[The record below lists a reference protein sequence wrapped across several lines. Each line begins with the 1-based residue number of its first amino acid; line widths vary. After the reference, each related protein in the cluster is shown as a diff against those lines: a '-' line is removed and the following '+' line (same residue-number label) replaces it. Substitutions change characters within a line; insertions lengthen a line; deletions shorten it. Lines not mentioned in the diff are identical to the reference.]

1 MADVSTL
8 KAAGLSDAD
17 IAGLLSFSPSSMTIG
32 GGQDEA
38 ARALAAAQA
47 TGVSNL
53 GYVPVYGGGDII
65 PGTTQ
70 GILSRLGIENP
81 YSPIFQTVG
90 SENSG
95 TAMDATERT
104 TFAPTPGQTYRLVD
118 NRTGE
123 TFGQASDPVGIKA
136 LVDQA
141 NALSEEQGKKA
152 NWDLQQST
160 LYSADPNQ
168 PLKQGW
174 NTIAQ
179 DDPNTIPM
187 SIKAMMAAMAVMT
200 GAGIAQQINAAGA
213 AASAGGAG
221 GAGAGS
227 GLVPNALS
235 GLSFAPVG
243 TAAVPASTIA
253 GALGAAAVPAAVTAG
268 SDLVITALMAK
279 GLTATQAAA
288 LVASGGAAA
297 ALSGAGSSASTAG
310 AANTTPTAQTTGPDL
325 TITAGTPTNLLP
337 ASLLVGGGAAA
348 AAAANAAGSTT
359 SAADL
364 AASRTGMTPAE
375 TAAVNA
381 GAGGTSFLDTI
392 ISNMGIR
399 DYATLASL
407 AASAVG
413 GGGGGGTGSTTPYV
427 SPFGAGTNF
436 GGLASRTQIN
446 PNIIDYEKY
455 GFGPEAQFFSGVQGG
470 GLPGTGTGTATV
482 TKDTPYTGGTLTLP
496 EGTTAGVTPPTTP
509 VTTTTTAP
517 ATPYQTNLKDPDIFS
532 YMKTVNDSLGSF
544 YKMGQMTDQQV
555 RDYQQKMYD
564 AINTPGATIDTFRSA
579 VAMPQYTMFNQPTGT
594 PSASVPAPFEYVA
607 PAQPIQNLSA
617 YMNDLNSQIGSR
629 VSQGLLSVADAQK
642 IQGDLTNAYRSGGA
656 TTQGLQS
663 AFDAASQKY
672 KPLI

>member
-1 MADVSTL
+1 MTL
-8 KAAGLSDAD
+8 DDLRAMGVSDAD
-17 IAGLLSFSPSSMTIG
+17 ITGLLSFDPSSLTIG

-47 TGVSNL
+47 TGLSNL

-70 GILSRLGIENP
+70 GILSKLGIENP
-81 YSPIFQTVG
+81 YTPIFQTVG

-200 GAGIAQQINAAGA
+200 GAGVAQGLSTAGTAATGAGA
-213 AASAGGAG
+213 GA

-227 GLVPNALS
+227 GLVPGALS
-235 GLSFAPVG
+235 GLSFAPVASVPVAASAVAPIVVTAGAGGLTAAQLAALAG
-243 TAAVPASTIA
+243 TAAA
-253 GALGAAAVPAAVTAG
+253 GTAATTTGGAASGTTTSATTAPAATTTAAATGSELAPITVTAG
-268 SDLVITALMAK
+268 S
-279 GLTATQAAA
+279 
-288 LVASGGAAA
+288 S
-297 ALSGAGSSASTAG
+297 
-310 AANTTPTAQTTGPDL
+310 
-325 TITAGTPTNLLP
+325 PTNLVP
-337 ASLLVGGGAAA
+337 ASLLAGGGAAA

-364 AASRTGMTPAE
+364 AASRTGMTGAE
-375 TAAVNA
+375 MAAVNA
-381 GAGGTSFLDTI
+381 GAGGTNLLDKI
-392 ISNMGIR
+392 ISNMGIS

-446 PNIIDYEKY
+446 PNITDYEKY
-455 GFGPEAQFFSGVQGG
+455 GFGPEAQFFSGGQGG
-470 GLPGTGTGTATV
+470 LAGTGTGTATA

-517 ATPYQTNLKDPDIFS
+517 ATTYQTNLKDPDIFS

-594 PSASVPAPFEYVA
+594 PVANVPAPFEYTA

-629 VSQGLLSVADAQK
+629 VSQGLLSAADAQK
-642 IQGDLTNAYRSGGA
+642 IQGDLTNVYRSGGA

>member
-1 MADVSTL
+1 MTL
-8 KAAGLSDAD
+8 DDLRAMGVSDAD
-17 IAGLLSFSPSSMTIG
+17 ITGLLSFDPSSLTIG

-47 TGVSNL
+47 TGLSNL

-70 GILSRLGIENP
+70 GILSKLGIENP

-90 SENSG
+90 SANSG

-123 TFGQASDPVGIKA
+123 TFGQASDPVEIKA

-200 GAGIAQQINAAGA
+200 GAGVAQQINAAGA
-213 AASAGGAG
+213 AAGAG
-221 GAGAGS
+221 GASGAGS
-227 GLVPNALS
+227 GLVPGALE

-253 GALGAAAVPAAVTAG
+253 GAVGAAAVPAAVTAG
-268 SDLVITALMAK
+268 SDLIVTALMAK
-279 GLTATQAAA
+279 GFTAAQAAA

-297 ALSGAGSSASTAG
+297 ALTSGAGTGSTTSAMPPAT
-310 AANTTPTAQTTGPDL
+310 TTGPDL
-325 TITAGTPTNLLP
+325 LLTAQQTGSALPAVVPAATAATIAAAAATNPPPNPAEDLTVTAQTQPTNLLP
-337 ASLLVGGGAAA
+337 ASLLAGGGAAA

-359 SAADL
+359 SATDL
-364 AASRTGMTPAE
+364 ANSRTGMTDAE
-375 TAAVNA
+375 LAATNA
-381 GAGGTSFLDTI
+381 GAGGNSFLDKI
-392 ISNMGIR
+392 ISNMGIT

-407 AASAVG
+407 AASAVAG
-413 GGGGGGTGSTTPYV
+413 GGGGGGTGPTTPYV
-427 SPFGAGTNF
+427 SPFGGGTGF
-436 GGLASRTQIN
+436 GTGMDYRTQPAIA
-446 PNIIDYEKY
+446 DYERY
-455 GFGPEAQFFSGVQGG
+455 GFGPEATFFRPEYNRMFSAAA
-470 GLPGTGTGTATV
+470 PTPAAT
-482 TKDTPYTGGTLTLP
+482 
-496 EGTTAGVTPPTTP
+496 TTP
-509 VTTTTTAP
+509 T
-517 ATPYQTNLKDPDIFS
+517 YQ
-532 YMKTVNDSLGSF
+532 
-544 YKMGQMTDQQV
+544 
-555 RDYQQKMYD
+555 
-564 AINTPGATIDTFRSA
+564 
-579 VAMPQYTMFNQPTGT
+579 
-594 PSASVPAPFEYVA
+594 
-607 PAQPIQNLSA
+607 
-617 YMNDLNSQIGSR
+617 
-629 VSQGLLSVADAQK
+629 
-642 IQGDLTNAYRSGGA
+642 
-656 TTQGLQS
+656 
-663 AFDAASQKY
+663 
-672 KPLI
+672 PLI

>member
-1 MADVSTL
+1 MTL
-8 KAAGLSDAD
+8 DDLRAMGVSDAD
-17 IAGLLSFSPSSMTIG
+17 IAGLLSFDPSSLTIG

-47 TGVSNL
+47 TGLSNL

-90 SENSG
+90 SANSG
-95 TAMDATERT
+95 NAMDATERT

-123 TFGQASDPVGIKA
+123 TSGQASDPAGIKA

-160 LYSADPNQ
+160 LYSADPNK
-168 PLKQGW
+168 PLAQGW

-200 GAGIAQQINAAGA
+200 GAGVAQQINAANA
-213 AASAGGAG
+213 AAAGAG
-221 GAGAGS
+221 GAGS
-227 GLVPNALS
+227 GLVPGALE

-253 GALGAAAVPAAVTAG
+253 GAVGAAAVPAAVTAG
-268 SDLVITALMAK
+268 TDLVVTALMAK
-279 GLTATQAAA
+279 GFTAAQAAA

-297 ALSGAGSSASTAG
+297 ALTSGAGAGTTTGTATTPSTA
-310 AANTTPTAQTTGPDL
+310 NTMPPATTTGPDL
-325 TITAGTPTNLLP
+325 LLTAQQAGSTLPAVVPAATAATIAAAAATTPPPNPAEDLTLTAQTQPTNIVP
-337 ASLLVGGGAAA
+337 ASLLAGGGAAA

-359 SAADL
+359 SATDL
-364 AASRTGMTPAE
+364 ANSRTGMTDAE
-375 TAAVNA
+375 LAATNA
-381 GAGGTSFLDTI
+381 GAGGNSLLDRIT
-392 ISNMGIR
+392 SNMDIT

-427 SPFGAGTNF
+427 SPFGAGTGF
-436 GGLASRTQIN
+436 GTGMDYRAQ
-446 PNIIDYEKY
+446 PNILDYERY
-455 GFGPEAQFFSGVQGG
+455 GFGPEATFFR
-470 GLPGTGTGTATV
+470 
-482 TKDTPYTGGTLTLP
+482 P
-496 EGTTAGVTPPTTP
+496 EYNRLISSAAP
-509 VTTTTTAP
+509 AP
-517 ATPYQTNLKDPDIFS
+517 ATTATPTYQ
-532 YMKTVNDSLGSF
+532 
-544 YKMGQMTDQQV
+544 
-555 RDYQQKMYD
+555 
-564 AINTPGATIDTFRSA
+564 
-579 VAMPQYTMFNQPTGT
+579 
-594 PSASVPAPFEYVA
+594 
-607 PAQPIQNLSA
+607 
-617 YMNDLNSQIGSR
+617 
-629 VSQGLLSVADAQK
+629 
-642 IQGDLTNAYRSGGA
+642 
-656 TTQGLQS
+656 
-663 AFDAASQKY
+663 
-672 KPLI
+672 PLI